1 MKTLFSI
8 LPSFAHQKAGKRN
21 TALLLRFMLLL
32 TVMVILYSVVFQ
44 ILMLRE
50 FQLGL
55 QDSKHHSLMTGFYW
69 VLTVMSTLGFGDIVF
84 YGDLGRA
91 FSLLVLF
98 SGIIF
103 LLVILPFT
111 FIEFFYAPWM
121 AAQQA
126 ARTPRDLPKN
136 TKGHVILT
144 HHDSITAALITKLQ
158 QYNYPYALVTP
169 DPSAALDFY
178 DQGINVVVGDPD
190 RLETY
195 DRLRIQQAAMV
206 VATDTDIVNTNIAF
220 TVRET
225 NKTVPI
231 VTTSNTESSL
241 DVQQLA
247 GSSKVVQFGE
257 MMGQALARRTMG
269 GDAVAHEIGQ
279 FDQLYIAEATANGTP
294 LVGKTIAESNLRVI
308 AGISVVGVWERG
320 QFQPAFPETK
330 ITANTVLVLAG
341 SKQQIATYD
350 ELFCIYHRTD
360 APVVIIGGGR
370 VGRSTGAALEERD
383 IDYRIV
389 ESNADRIQNKDKYV
403 LGDAA
408 DFEVLQAAG
417 LRDAHTVI
425 ITSHDDDTNIY
436 LTIYCRRLRPDIQ
449 IISRATLERNVQSL
463 HRAGADFVMS
473 YASMGANVLF
483 NLLQRN
489 DILMVAEGLTV
500 FRVKLPAVLA
510 GKTLIESNLRAET
523 GCSVIAIGKGAD
535 MHINPEPTQKLEAD
549 SDIVLIGS
557 VENEDLFLR
566 QYGNTSTA

>member
-1 MKTLFSI
+1 MKTVFSI
-8 LPSFAHQKAGKRN
+8 FPHFAQKNAGKRN
-21 TALLLRFMLLL
+21 TGLLLQFLLL
-32 TVMVILYSVVFQ
+32 LAMMVILYTVAFH

-50 FQLGL
+50 GQQHTWL
-55 QDSKHHSLMTGFYW
+55 TGFYW
-69 VLTVMSTLGFGDIVF
+69 TMTVMSTLGFGDITF
-84 YGDLGRA
+84 HTDLGRA
-91 FSLLVLF
+91 FTLLVLL
-98 SGIIF
+98 SGIVF

-121 AAQQA
+121 AAQQS
-126 ARTPRDLPKN
+126 ARTPRELPESA
-136 TKGHVILT
+136 KGHVIIT
-144 HHDSITAALITKLQ
+144 HYDPITAALIAKLQ
-158 QYNYPYALVTP
+158 QYKYPYALVTP
-169 DPSAALDFY
+169 DPNDALSFY

-190 RLETY
+190 RPETY
-195 DRLRIQQAAMV
+195 DRLRINQAAMV
-206 VATDTDIVNTNIAF
+206 VATNTDIVNTNIAF

-225 NKTVPI
+225 NKTVPV
-231 VTTSNTESSL
+231 VTTSNTDSSL

-269 GDAVAHEIGQ
+269 GDAVAHIIGQ

-294 LVGKTIAESNLRVI
+294 LVGKSIAETNLRVI

-320 QFQPAFPETK
+320 QFQAAFPQTI

-341 SKQQIATYD
+341 SKKQIATYD
-350 ELFCIYHRTD
+350 ELFCIYHRTE

-389 ESNADRIQNKDKYV
+389 EANPNRIRNKDKYV

-408 DFEVLQAAG
+408 NFEILQAAG

-483 NLLQRN
+483 NLLQRS
-489 DILMVAEGLTV
+489 DILMVAEGLSV
-500 FRVKLPAVLA
+500 FRVKLPAALG

-523 GCSVIAIGKGAD
+523 GCSVIAVGKD
-535 MHINPEPTQKLEAD
+535 NDLQINPEPTSILEAG
-549 SDIVLIGS
+549 SDIILIGS
-557 VENEDLFLR
+557 VENEDLYLR
-566 QYGNTSTA
+566 KHGNT

>member
-1 MKTLFSI
+1 MKSV
-8 LPSFAHQKAGKRN
+8 FAIISHFGQQNSGKRN
-21 TALLLRFMLLL
+21 TALLLRFLLLL
-32 TVMVILYSVVFQ
+32 TVMVIIYTLLFQ

-50 FQLGL
+50 IQMGL
-55 QDSKHHSLMTGFYW
+55 QEYTHHSLMTGFYW
-69 VLTVMSTLGFGDIVF
+69 VLTVMSTLGFGDITF
-84 YGDLGRA
+84 QGDLGRS
-91 FSLLVLF
+91 FSLLVLL
-98 SGIIF
+98 SGIVF

-126 ARTPRDLPKN
+126 ARTPRELPEE

-144 HHDSITAALITKLQ
+144 HHDSITAALIAKLQ
-158 QYNYPYALVTP
+158 QYNYPYALVTS
-169 DPSAALDFY
+169 DPNDALHFY

-190 RLETY
+190 RPETY
-195 DRLRIQQAAMV
+195 DRLRIEQAAMV
-206 VATDTDIVNTNIAF
+206 VATDTDIVNTNVAF

-225 NKTVPI
+225 CKTVPV
-231 VTTSNTESSL
+231 VTTSNTDSSL

-257 MMGQALARRTMG
+257 MMGMALARRTMG
-269 GDAVAHEIGQ
+269 GDAVAHVIGK
-279 FDQLYIAEATANGTP
+279 FDQLFIAEATANGTP
-294 LVGKTIAESNLRVI
+294 LVGKTIAECNLRVI

-320 QFQPAFPETK
+320 QFQTAFPETK

-350 ELFCIYHRTD
+350 ELFCIYHRTE

-370 VGRSTGAALEERD
+370 VGRSTGAALAERD

-389 ESNADRIQNKDKYV
+389 ESRPDRIRDKDKYV

-408 DFEVLQAAG
+408 EFEILQAAG

-483 NLLQRN
+483 NLLQRS
-489 DILMVAEGLTV
+489 DILMVAEGLSV
-500 FRVKLPAVLA
+500 FRVKLPAALE

-523 GCSVIAIGKGAD
+523 GCSVIAVGKGTD
-535 MHINPEPTQKLEAD
+535 LHINPEPTRKLEAD
-549 SDIVLIGS
+549 SDIILIGS
-557 VENEDLFLR
+557 VDNEDVFLR
-566 QYGNTSTA
+566 QYGNS